1 MYFSNKMNP
10 RILKRF
16 VIICGIS
23 TFVMFT
29 VWMIVKSF
37 MDRPPGD
44 YETQICDQR
53 LKDKLWDQAIDEAN
67 INKKE
72 YQIAEKELTSLIEF
86 LNKNLKDDDLTGKGT
101 LAAAFANR
109 GIIKD
114 RKEQYE
120 EALKD
125 YIKALEIDHEAVAGP
140 GLGHK
145 IIYMI
150 NKPSSV
156 RDRAQYIYEQLQL
169 PLEKRV
175 LRLPEVDEEQRMH
188 KPGKL

>member
-1 MYFSNKMNP
+1 MMCRALVF
-10 RILKRF
+10 
-16 VIICGIS
+16 
-23 TFVMFT
+23 
-29 VWMIVKSF
+29 
-37 MDRPPGD
+37 
-44 YETQICDQR
+44 
-53 LKDKLWDQAIDEAN
+53 

-72 YQIAEKELTSLIEF
+72 YVNATKELTALIEF
-86 LNKNLKDDDLTGKGT
+86 LNKTLQDDDLTGKGT
-101 LAAAFANR
+101 LAAAYANR

-125 YIKALEIDHEAVAGP
+125 YIKALEVDHEAVAGP

-156 RDRAQYIYEQLQL
+156 RDRAQYIHEQLQL
-169 PLEKRV
+169 PPEKR
-175 LRLPEVDEEQRMH
+175 LLKLPEADEEQRMH